1 MAIGTALGILALAG
15 AALAVTIYT
24 ISAIASSG
32 TQSNIITGSIVAS
45 WGQGVELQRGRY
57 VYSLFQAANADNQ
70 TMTAR
75 GITQSGTTLTNS
87 ASSTTI
93 FNGTADFD
101 PYARGQAAGI
111 VRLNDTQ
118 VAMIAPI
125 VGTGNEFKI
134 CTYDGGT
141 NNITIDFSVNDGDTN
156 NYIDRGPQFSV
167 INKPSANVYT
177 IAGTGITKPNAYP
190 YVRIWDLDTDA
201 ETITSRGI
209 LYPMG
214 TSGTGNG
221 FTQLVNLGVVGG
233 KYCFAIFYAKGVT
246 ATGPLYYAVY
256 EYNSSTNTLVEV
268 VGDTLYR
275 SGSAYIRVN
284 IPWEIDDG
292 RGALMYFDWVN
303 YDVEIT
309 TCIWDGT
316 TFTIGTPSTFG
327 DTNKRGLDYT
337 ISRYYDGQGDSK
349 TQYIICA
356 GFWNSG
362 ANSGDAM
369 LFPAFYDFDT
379 NTWDVS
385 KFDTA
390 DSEIVIEDP
399 GTPSNSSRVLKPYIG
414 LADKDNGAVIT
425 ITFRADGTFRGVTQ
439 NNFTTTNT

>member
-32 TQSNIITGSIVAS
+32 TQSTIITGTLVAS
-45 WGQGVELQRGRY
+45 WGQGAELQRGRY
-57 VYSLFQAANADNQ
+57 VYSFFQAANANNQ

-87 ASSTTI
+87 ASSTII

-101 PYARGQAAGI
+101 PYSRGQAASI

-118 VAMIAPI
+118 VAMMAPI

-134 CTYDGGT
+134 CTYNGGT

-156 NYIDRGPQFSV
+156 NYIDRGPKFSV

-177 IAGTGITKPNAYP
+177 IAGVGVTKPNAYP
-190 YVRIWDLDTDA
+190 YVRVWDLDTDA

-221 FTQLVNLGVVGG
+221 FSQLVNLGVVGG
-233 KYCFAIFYAKGVT
+233 KHCFAIFYAKGVT

-275 SGSAYIRVN
+275 SGSAYITAD
-284 IPWEIDDG
+284 IPWEIDNG
-292 RGALMYFDWVN
+292 RGVLMYSDWVN

-316 TFTIGTPSTFG
+316 TFTVGTPSSFG
-327 DTNKRGLDYT
+327 NATKRGFHMT
-337 ISRYYDGQGDSK
+337 IRKYYDGQGDSK
-349 TQYIICA
+349 TQYIMVT
-356 GFWNSG
+356 GFFNSG
-362 ANSGDAM
+362 VNTADVIV
-369 LFPAFYDFDT
+369 FPIFYDFDT

-399 GTPSNSSRVLKPYIG
+399 GTPSNNGRALKPYIG
-414 LADKDNGAVIT
+414 LADKDNGAVIS
-425 ITFRADGTFRGVTQ
+425 IIFRGDGTFRGVIQ